1 MGNGAGGGPA
11 DLPNT
16 KAPVPISEEARQK
29 RASSFSA
36 VPAATMKGEKMDTIQ
51 LRRAGPDDAAAY
63 ARIMADEDVFAQLM
77 QLPYPNA
84 VAWRKRLE
92 ALPEPGHTDLNLVAE
107 LNGEVVGG
115 AGLHTTMPNVRRHH
129 AMGLG
134 ISVAKAV
141 QGRGVG
147 TALMSALLD
156 YADRWAGVLRIEL
169 TVWADNERAIRL
181 YRRFG
186 FEVEGRLRAYGLR
199 DGRYDDVLAMARIHP
214 RPPALPPA

>member
-1 MGNGAGGGPA
+1 MA
-11 DLPNT
+11 
-16 KAPVPISEEARQK
+16 
-29 RASSFSA
+29 
-36 VPAATMKGEKMDTIQ
+36 TIQ

-77 QLPYPNA
+77 QLPFPNA
-84 VAWRKRLE
+84 AAWRKRLE
-92 ALPEPGHTDLNLVAE
+92 ASPEPGQTDLNLVAE
-107 LNGEVVGG
+107 LDGEVVGG
-115 AGLHTTMPNVRRHH
+115 AGLHTVISAVRRRH
-129 AMGLG
+129 AMALS

-147 TALMSALLD
+147 TELMRALLD
-156 YADRWAGVLRIEL
+156 YADRWAGILRIEL

-214 RPPALPPA
+214 KPPALPAA